1 MADSVQPGEALQDT
15 PIQQN
20 ASEKSGDL
28 LETTMETSAEEDLP
42 PKAKGKTLGFQMSV
56 LALVIMAFIVS
67 LDGTIL
73 AVAIPVCD
81 PSGLW
86 TIVHGLAIS

>member
-1 MADSVQPGEALQDT
+1 MADPVQPQEALQDT

-20 ASEKSGDL
+20 ASEKSGGL
-28 LETTMETSAEEDLP
+28 LETTMETSTEEDLP
-42 PKAKGKTLGFQMSV
+42 PKGKTLGFQMSV

-73 AVAIPVCD
+73 AVAIPVRD
-81 PSGLW
+81 PSRLW
-86 TIVHGLAIS
+86 TIVHSIAI